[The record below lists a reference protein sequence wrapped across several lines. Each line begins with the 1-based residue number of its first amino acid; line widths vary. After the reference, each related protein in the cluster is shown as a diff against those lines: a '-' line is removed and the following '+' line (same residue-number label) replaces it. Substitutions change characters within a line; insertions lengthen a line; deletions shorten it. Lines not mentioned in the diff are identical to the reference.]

1 MRTRV
6 PILLLLLLLLSSLTV
21 PVHAQANI
29 QVVSDKAT
37 ITFPE
42 TILFSAEFKAG
53 TNITS
58 AMLEYGVDQL
68 TCGTVQAEAFP
79 AVTPAADV
87 KVEWTWE
94 MRQSGSLPPGSS
106 VWWQWLVTD
115 SSGAQFTSPKQT
127 SLWLDEVHPWQV
139 ITGGNINLHYYD
151 GGADFGQQLHDAATQ
166 ALVRLSQDVGLTPEK
181 PVDIY
186 IYANTSDLK
195 DAVLYA
201 PSWVGGQAFP
211 ESNIIIIGV
220 SLDQLDWGKSTEAH
234 ELTHVLVGHLTFSC
248 LSFMPTW
255 LNEGLAVYG
264 EGGPQSSDQ
273 AQFDQAKANDHL
285 PSLRSLIGGFSE
297 EASRATLSYTEAYS
311 VVNFMIG
318 TYGQNKMI
326 TLLTDLRDGQTMDD
340 ALQAV
345 YGLDTDGLEA
355 AWRASIGAPAHAGS
369 EKPTPVP
376 TPTNVPTFVPI
387 GAVPGGT
394 GGQFHPP
401 SDPRAALASQ
411 GSSAKASGSASPV
424 PIAGSSINT
433 TNIATILEIGGAC
446 LVIAVLLV
454 GLPVFFAVRRRRHGR
469 SQ

>member
-1 MRTRV
+1 M
-6 PILLLLLLLLSSLTV
+6 
-21 PVHAQANI
+21 
-29 QVVSDKAT
+29 
-37 ITFPE
+37 
-42 TILFSAEFKAG
+42 
-53 TNITS
+53 
-58 AMLEYGVDQL
+58 
-68 TCGTVQAEAFP
+68 
-79 AVTPAADV
+79 
-87 KVEWTWE
+87 
-94 MRQSGSLPPGSS
+94 
-106 VWWQWLVTD
+106 
-115 SSGAQFTSPKQT
+115 
-127 SLWLDEVHPWQV
+127 
-139 ITGGNINLHYYD
+139 
-151 GGADFGQQLHDAATQ
+151 
-166 ALVRLSQDVGLTPEK
+166 VRLSQDVGLTPDK

-273 AQFDQAKANDHL
+273 AQFDQAKANDQL

-340 ALQAV
+340 ALQSV
-345 YGLDTDGLEA
+345 YGLNTDGLEA
-355 AWRASIGAPAHAGS
+355 AWRASIGAPAHTGS

-376 TPTNVPTFVPI
+376 TPTVVPTFVPI
-387 GAVPGGT
+387 GAIPVAQAAISTP
-394 GGQFHPP
+394 HPTQELP
-401 SDPRAALASQ
+401 TATQ
-411 GSSAKASGSASPV
+411 GSIAQAPGSAATPV
-424 PIAGSSINT
+424 PIAGSGINKNT
-433 TNIATILEIGGAC
+433 VVTILEVGGAC
-446 LVIAVLLV
+446 LVIALLLV
-454 GLPVFFAVRRRRHGR
+454 GLPVFFAIRRRRGR
-469 SQ
+469 TP